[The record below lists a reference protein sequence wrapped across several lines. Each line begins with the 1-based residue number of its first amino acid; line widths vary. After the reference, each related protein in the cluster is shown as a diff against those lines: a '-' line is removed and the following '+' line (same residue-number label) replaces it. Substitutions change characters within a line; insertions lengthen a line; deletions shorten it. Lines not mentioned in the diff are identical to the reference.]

1 MEAIVVITTVGS
13 EEQAN
18 TLARELVAR
27 RHAACVN
34 IVPGLKTF
42 YRWQGKLRHDTEL
55 MLVIKTLE
63 SEFEGVAATIREL
76 HDYELPEI
84 LAFAVGHGEARF
96 LAWIAES
103 VDRSAAFAED
113 DEDDEPA
120 FADPD

>member
-34 IVPGLKTF
+34 IVPGLKSF
-42 YRWQGKLRHDTEL
+42 YRWQGKVRHDTEL
-55 MLVIKTLE
+55 MLVIKTLAG
-63 SEFEGVAATIREL
+63 EFEAVAATIREL

-84 LAFAVGHGEARF
+84 LSFGVGRAGERF

-103 VDRSAAFAED
+103 VDKSAHFAED

>member
-1 MEAIVVITTVGS
+1 MTVIVVVTTVGS

-63 SEFEGVAATIREL
+63 SEFEGVAATIREI

-103 VDRSAAFAED
+103 VDKSAATAED
-113 DEDDEPA
+113 DEDDEPV
-120 FADPD
+120 FAD